1 MVCQTPPYLL
11 PCLDEERKMKRR
23 KKKEEAKRKK
33 KKTNRRNRKKSERK
47 RPGDRKRNV
56 YKMKIKMRVGERKER

>member
-11 PCLDEERKMKRR
+11 PRLDEERKMKRR

-33 KKTNRRNRKKSERK
+33 KKQTEGTGRKVRER
-47 RPGDRKRNV
+47 GQE
-56 YKMKIKMRVGERKER
+56 IGKEMYTK